1 MKRLLIFLA
10 ILCSGMGAMAQRT
23 TDILDRGLVAVPSG
37 SGAFVSWRIFAEEYY
52 DVEYNLYRNGVKLN
66 PTPLKVSNYT
76 DTGGTAGAKYQ
87 VAAVVRGVEQE
98 KCEAVARLNQQYI
111 QFAVGKLYSRRGTDI
126 TASYNIN
133 DIEVVKG
140 IYYYLKKK
148 GVRVYLDCIV
158 DPDMKRNETD
168 KQTAER
174 IHKRLMN
181 SNSLLYAQSPS
192 AATSNWMPWEIGL
205 C

>member
-1 MKRLLIFLA
+1 M
-10 ILCSGMGAMAQRT
+10 
-23 TDILDRGLVAVPSG
+23 
-37 SGAFVSWRIFAEEYY
+37 
-52 DVEYNLYRNGVKLN
+52 VEYNGGESMNFYRESYFK
-66 PTPLKVSNYT
+66 
-76 DTGGTAGAKYQ
+76 
-87 VAAVVRGVEQE
+87 
-98 KCEAVARLNQQYI
+98 
-111 QFAVGKLYSRRGTDI
+111 DI
-126 TASYNIN
+126 TARTSILEQRTFSADSVRAPLDTKFDVFLSYNIN

-192 AATSNWMPWEIGL
+192 AATSNWMPWELGVVDGHTHRCFLMPVSKDATPVTPRREYLLLYPYIKDGANHEMQIITESTYGEL
-205 C
+205 SRNFVNYIIASR

>member
-1 MKRLLIFLA
+1 MDF
-10 ILCSGMGAMAQRT
+10 
-23 TDILDRGLVAVPSG
+23 
-37 SGAFVSWRIFAEEYY
+37 
-52 DVEYNLYRNGVKLN
+52 YRE
-66 PTPLKVSNYT
+66 SYF
-76 DTGGTAGAKYQ
+76 
-87 VAAVVRGVEQE
+87 R
-98 KCEAVARLNQQYI
+98 
-111 QFAVGKLYSRRGTDI
+111 DI
-126 TASYNIN
+126 TAQTSILEQRTFSADSVHAPMDSKFDVFLSYNIN

-181 SNSLLYAQSPS
+181 SNSLLYAQSPN
-192 AATSNWMPWEIGL
+192 AATSNWMPWELGVVDGHTH
-205 C
+205 

>member
-1 MKRLLIFLA
+1 MDF
-10 ILCSGMGAMAQRT
+10 
-23 TDILDRGLVAVPSG
+23 
-37 SGAFVSWRIFAEEYY
+37 
-52 DVEYNLYRNGVKLN
+52 YRESYFK
-66 PTPLKVSNYT
+66 
-76 DTGGTAGAKYQ
+76 
-87 VAAVVRGVEQE
+87 
-98 KCEAVARLNQQYI
+98 
-111 QFAVGKLYSRRGTDI
+111 DI
-126 TASYNIN
+126 TARTSILEQRTFSADSVRAPLETKFDVFLSYNIN

-192 AATSNWMPWEIGL
+192 AATSNWMPWELGVVDGHTHRCFLMPVSKDATPVTPRREYLLLYPYIKDGANHEMQIITESTYGEQSRSFVNYIIASRQ
-205 C
+205 